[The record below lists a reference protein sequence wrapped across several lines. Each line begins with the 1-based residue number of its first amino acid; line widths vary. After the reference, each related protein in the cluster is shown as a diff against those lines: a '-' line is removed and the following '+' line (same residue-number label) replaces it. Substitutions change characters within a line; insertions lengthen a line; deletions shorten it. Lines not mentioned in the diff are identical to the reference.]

1 MLATKADDLEPHI
14 FENFSGER
22 DELLKTMIASA
33 GIPGVTQSL

>member
-1 MLATKADDLEPHI
+1 MLATKTNGLEPHI

-33 GIPGVTQSL
+33 GIPGITQEL